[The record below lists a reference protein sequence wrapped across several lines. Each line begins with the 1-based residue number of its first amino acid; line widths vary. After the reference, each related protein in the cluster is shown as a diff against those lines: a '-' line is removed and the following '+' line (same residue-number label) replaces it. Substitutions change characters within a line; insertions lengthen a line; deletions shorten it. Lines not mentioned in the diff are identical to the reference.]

1 HPPANATR
9 AHPLRCNRVTLA
21 VQNCRPGAC
30 SSAGQSSCLL
40 SSRSQVRI
48 LPGAPNESRGPEFI
62 CGNSRRTVHDALRP
76 PRARYVPDALC
87 WAAFGA
93 LTAALYLRFR
103 QVTQRLG
110 DLLLTLITAVQVDQR
125 GAGRRGGPRDPS
137 TPAAQPRYPPQA
149 GCRRPAA

>member
-1 HPPANATR
+1 
-9 AHPLRCNRVTLA
+9 
-21 VQNCRPGAC
+21 
-30 SSAGQSSCLL
+30 
-40 SSRSQVRI
+40 
-48 LPGAPNESRGPEFI
+48 
-62 CGNSRRTVHDALRP
+62 
-76 PRARYVPDALC
+76 VPDALC

-125 GAGRRGGPRDPS
+125 GAGRRGGPCDPS

-149 GCRRPAA
+149 GCRRPAAQRRRPAGAQTVSADAYRQPTFRKA